1 MCSKRKY
8 QRVCN
13 STLAI
18 IRKPFWGIIY
28 MKYVF
33 VILAKCPIDNGDK
46 KKESIS
52 EEDLHL
58 FRVKNGILIFVLH

>member
-1 MCSKRKY
+1 
-8 QRVCN
+8 
-13 STLAI
+13 
-18 IRKPFWGIIY
+18 

-58 FRVKNGILIFVLH
+58 FRVKKGILIFVLHWIIYLN